1 MVTFLKKLSLR
12 TRLTALFVL
21 IFGTT
26 MIAFSVFIYISLNDS
41 LLNDFDISL
50 YNYAVDVSRNI
61 DIGPKNDLLFPPLKV
76 DEGKIFPFP
85 SGTALIQVR
94 HVSGKVL
101 IRSGEFGTFKFP
113 YRQDVETIKE
123 GTDSSYRTL
132 NQTDGIP
139 DAEADS
145 YRLITFPLDSVHSPS
160 LFLQIAVPM
169 TTFETQLDRL
179 HMIIFFGLPAMLLI
193 AIFAGLYFSSR
204 ALRPVKEIIQKT
216 KQIGAL
222 NLTERVK
229 LPLARDEIRELAET
243 QNQML
248 DRIEQSFLSQER
260 FIADASHQLLTP
272 LTILRG
278 EIEIQQKTNQVDPE
292 FLTSALQE
300 VEILSKI
307 VTDMLLLAR
316 IDAGRDAL
324 KMSDVNMD
332 EIIIDVIARLQKFA
346 MKKNINIKFNID
358 DKIDRPQVK
367 GDADLLS
374 SLLFNLLENAVKY
387 SPPNEMIVLS
397 LIWEKDLTN
406 IEIADRGPGLTKVQQ
421 ETIFDRFSRVN
432 PSGKTKGFGLG
443 LAIAKKIA
451 TLHQTEIQ
459 IRPNTA
465 SNRDQGSV
473 FVLKMKNEQNP

>member
-26 MIAFSVFIYISLNDS
+26 TIVFSALLYISLNDS
-41 LLNDFDISL
+41 LLHDFDDAL

-61 DIGPKNDLLFPPLKV
+61 DIGAKDDLLFPPLKV

-85 SGTALIQVR
+85 SGTALIQVT
-94 HVSGKVL
+94 HISGKILVQ
-101 IRSGEFGTFKFP
+101 SGEFGTFKFP
-113 YRQDVETIKE
+113 FRHDIEKISL
-123 GTDSSYRTL
+123 GRDSSYRTI
-132 NQTDGIP
+132 TDTSGIP
-139 DAEADS
+139 EAEADS
-145 YRLITFPLDSVHSPS
+145 YRLITFPLDSASATT
-160 LFLQIAVPM
+160 LYLQIAVPM
-169 TTFETQLDRL
+169 TTFESQLDRL
-179 HMIIFFGLPAMLLI
+179 QMIITFGLPAMLFI

-216 KQIGAL
+216 RQIDAS
-222 NLTERVK
+222 NLAERVDV
-229 LPLARDEIRELAET
+229 PFARDEIRELAQT

-248 DRIEQSFLSQER
+248 NRIEKSFQSQER
-260 FIADASHQLLTP
+260 FVADASHQLLTP

-278 EIEIQQKTNQVDPE
+278 EIEMQQKMKSSDSD
-292 FLTSALQE
+292 FLGSALQE

-324 KMSDVNMD
+324 KMSAINMD
-332 EIIIDVIARLQKFA
+332 EIIIDVIARIQKLA
-346 MKKNINIKFNID
+346 MKKNINIKFDIQN
-358 DKIDRPQVK
+358 KTDRPYVN

-374 SLLFNLLENAVKY
+374 NLVFNLLENAVKY
-387 SPPNEMIVLS
+387 SPVAELVVVR
-397 LIWEKDLTN
+397 LIWDEDHT
-406 IEIADRGPGLTKVQQ
+406 IVEVADRGPGINDVQS
-421 ETIFDRFSRVN
+421 ETIFERFSRIN

-451 TLHQTEIQ
+451 NLHFSELWFE
-459 IRPNTA
+459 RNTD
-465 SNRDQGSV
+465 SDRDQGSV
-473 FVLKMKNEQNP
+473 FILKMKNR